1 MDDQQA
7 RRVEE
12 AAQQF
17 SEALLESYKAAA
29 GRTVSTQELNTE
41 LTQNFFDGVIN
52 SLRTQAEANREMI
65 QELVDQQQ
73 RQQEAARSLARDS
86 VNAYMGFL
94 DSMFF
99 FYRRSAEETKR
110 GVGEAQNSTEET
122 DRGAGEV
129 QSSSGETQSDT
140 SEYFRSM
147 ISETNRRSAGKA

>member
-29 GRTVSTQELNTE
+29 GRTVSTQELNAE
-41 LTQNFFDGVIN
+41 LTQNFFDSVIN
-52 SLRTQAEANREMI
+52 NLRTQAEANREMI

-86 VNAYMGFL
+86 VNAYMEFL
-94 DSMFF
+94 DSMF
-99 FYRRSAEETKR
+99 SST
-110 GVGEAQNSTEET
+110 GEARRKS
-122 DRGAGEV
+122 RGA
-129 QSSSGETQSDT
+129 SGKPKTA
-140 SEYFRSM
+140 
-147 ISETNRRSAGKA
+147 RRRQIGVLGKSRAAPEKPRATPASTLGA